1 MKPLTEEEKQL
12 RKAKNLAKFENMLR
26 NGFGPT
32 QKGPAQNGPN
42 PKLIQQETSTLLSSL
57 NQLKL
62 GNFSYHE
69 Q

>member
-1 MKPLTEEEKQL
+1 MSEEEKQL

-26 NGFGPT
+26 NGFGSTQNGPT
-32 QKGPAQNGPN
+32 QNGPN